1 MLPSEQFDTVLTPY
15 RKIAEKVAGDH
26 EGISISVHEDLS
38 IEAME
43 TPADAPIVTC
53 AVGAVESVTGHAFVG
68 GEPYGTDASKIS
80 AADIP
85 SIVLGP
91 GSIDQAHAAVEW
103 IEVDQVLRAV
113 DIYHRVMMDADAY
126 SSI

>member
-1 MLPSEQFDTVLTPY
+1 VASEH
-15 RKIAEKVAGDH
+15 K
-26 EGISISVHEDLS
+26 GITINIHEDLS

-43 TPADAPIVTC
+43 TPADALIVTRSV
-53 AVGAVESVTGHAFVG
+53 AAVESVTGRALLG

-80 AADIP
+80 AAGIP

-113 DIYHRVMMDADAY
+113 DIYHRIMIDADAY
-126 SSI
+126 STM